1 LEKTKN
7 CAELLRRLKENC
19 IGHKMA
25 LQNSSATFDPRKT
38 SQLLDE
44 PSEQYK
50 DFGLIP
56 AEITQQQQRLL
67 CMSFHCNREL
77 LGA

>member
-19 IGHKMA
+19 VGHKMA

-38 SQLLDE
+38 PQLLE
-44 PSEQYK
+44 MNPQNNTRI
-50 DFGLIP
+50 L
-56 AEITQQQQRLL
+56 A
-67 CMSFHCNREL
+67 
-77 LGA
+77 

>member
-19 IGHKMA
+19 IGYKMA
-25 LQNSSATFDPRKT
+25 LKNSSATFDPRKT

-50 DFGLIP
+50 DFWLNSSRDNTTTTKTLVYVFP
-56 AEITQQQQRLL
+56 LQ
-67 CMSFHCNREL
+67 
-77 LGA
+77 

>member
-1 LEKTKN
+1 MEHGSSATPSGTWKKTKN

-38 SQLLDE
+38 PQLL
-44 PSEQYK
+44 
-50 DFGLIP
+50 
-56 AEITQQQQRLL
+56 
-67 CMSFHCNREL
+67 
-77 LGA
+77 